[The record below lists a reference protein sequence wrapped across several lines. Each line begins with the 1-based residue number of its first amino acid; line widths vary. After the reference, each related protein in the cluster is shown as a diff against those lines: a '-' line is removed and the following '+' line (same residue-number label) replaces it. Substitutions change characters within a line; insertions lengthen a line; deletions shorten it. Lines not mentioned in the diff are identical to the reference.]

1 VKKLFIA
8 LCMTLLLAPAAY
20 SSELKVG
27 YVVID
32 KILSEAPQVKAI
44 NEKMKERFGGKKKEL
59 DDMEK
64 DMKSMQENYK
74 RNELVMTDDK
84 LNDLKSKMAAKYQKY
99 KQSEASLQQEVN
111 TMRSQELAT
120 LRDTIRSILSKIA
133 KKGGYDLIL
142 SEGVVYGSK
151 ELDLSDEVLTELK
164 KEYKNKKK

>member
-1 VKKLFIA
+1 MKKLFIA

-27 YVVID
+27 FVVID

-44 NEKMKERFGGKKKEL
+44 NEKMAKRFGGKKKEL

-64 DMKSMQENYK
+64 DLKSMQDNYK
-74 RNELVMTDDK
+74 RNELVMTDAK

-99 KQSEASLQQEVN
+99 KESEASLQQEVN

-120 LRDTIRSILSKIA
+120 LRDTIRTIIA
-133 KKGGYDLIL
+133 NIANKGKYDLIL
-142 SEGVVYGSK
+142 SEGVVFGSEK
-151 ELDLSDEVLTELK
+151 LDVSDEVLAQLK
-164 KEYKNKKK
+164 KEFNKKK